1 MKAAFISR
9 HGGPEAVEFGEL
21 PDPAPRPGEVLV
33 QVKAASMNRLDL
45 YTRAGLRGAKPS
57 DGAFPHV
64 LGGDCAGVVA
74 RLGEDVTGLAVGDQV
89 VVNPLLSLT
98 PAPQMLGTS
107 RQGSHAEL
115 AAVPASNAV
124 RLPANVSFKQA
135 AALPTVFLPAWS
147 ALIEH
152 AQLRPDETALVISAS
167 SGVGS
172 AAIQV
177 VKGVAGANCIAATS
191 SGPKARAAREL
202 GADYAVN
209 YEAEDLAARVREVTY
224 GQGVDVVL
232 DPTGARLFDA
242 AFASLRPGGR
252 YAVCGVTSGYK
263 AELHLGQLFSKRLRL
278 FGVYMGPTSLL
289 EEIVRAVSRGLVRPV
304 IHKTLPLSEAR
315 TAHEEMER
323 SQHFGKFVLT
333 MEG

>member
-1 MKAAFISR
+1 MKAVFILR
-9 HGGPEAVEFGEL
+9 HGGPGAVEFGDL
-21 PDPAPRPGEVLV
+21 PDPAPGPGEVLLR
-33 QVKAASMNRLDL
+33 VKAASMNRLDL
-45 YTRAGLRGAKPS
+45 YTRAGLRGAKAS

-64 LGGDCAGVVA
+64 LGGDCAGVVE
-74 RLGEDVTGLAVGDQV
+74 RLGEGAEGLAEGDRV
-89 VVNPLLSLT
+89 VVNPLLSLK

-115 AAVPASNAV
+115 ATVPAANAV
-124 RLPANVSFKQA
+124 RLPENVSFEQA

-152 AQLRPDETALVISAS
+152 AQLRRDETALVISAS
-167 SGVGS
+167 SGVGT

-177 VKGVAGANCIAATS
+177 AKGVAGARCIAATS

-202 GADYAVN
+202 GVDYAIN
-209 YEAEDLAARVREVTY
+209 YEAEDLAARVREITY

-242 AFASLRPGGR
+242 AFASMRPGGR
-252 YAVCGVTSGYK
+252 YGVCGVTSGYK
-263 AELHLGQLFSKRLRL
+263 AGLHLGQLFSKRLRL

-289 EEIVRAVSRGLVRPV
+289 EEIVRAVSRGLIRPV
-304 IHKTLPLSEAR
+304 VHKTLPLSEAR
-315 TAHEEMER
+315 AAHEEMER
-323 SQHFGKFVLT
+323 SEHFGKFVLT
-333 MEG
+333 VEG

>member
-1 MKAAFISR
+1 MKAAFIEA
-9 HGGPEAVEFGEL
+9 HGGPEAVRFGEL
-21 PDPAPRPGEVLV
+21 PDPAPGPGEVLLR
-33 QVKAASMNRLDL
+33 VKAASMNRLDL
-45 YTRAGLRGAKPS
+45 YTRAGLRGAQAS
-57 DGAFPHV
+57 GGAFPHV
-64 LGGDCAGVVA
+64 LGGDCAGVVE
-74 RLGEDVTGLAVGDQV
+74 RLGDGAEGLAEGDRV
-89 VVNPLLSLT
+89 VVNPLLALT

-115 AAVPASNAV
+115 VAVPAANAV
-124 RLPANVSFKQA
+124 RLPANVSFEQA

-147 ALIEH
+147 ALIEE
-152 AQLRPDETALVISAS
+152 ARLQRNETALVLSAS
-167 SGVGS
+167 SGVGT

-177 VKGVAGANCIAATS
+177 VKGVAGARCVAATG

-209 YEAEDLAARVREVTY
+209 YEAEDLAARVREITH

-252 YAVCGVTSGYK
+252 YGVCGVTSGYK

-278 FGVYMGPTSLL
+278 FGVYMGPTGLL

-315 TAHEEMER
+315 AAHEQMER
-323 SQHFGKFVLT
+323 AEHFGKFVLT
-333 MEG
+333 MED